1 VRLSRSWFTPVLVL
15 IAPCAI
21 LCAQD
26 ASPAR
31 PSVSFSFN
39 RPGLP
44 VPVYQLTIEQGG
56 TGSYKGQEV
65 PQTSGSRGAPD
76 GLPDQPP
83 QPFQRPIHI
92 SAATG
97 TRVFDLSRQLNHFN
111 KSCASKAKNV
121 ADTGVKIL
129 TYSGPDAT
137 GSCTYNYTEDKNV
150 QALTDI
156 FQGIAETLDEGRQL
170 DHLHRYDRLGL
181 DAAIKF
187 LAQEVTD
194 GRALEVGVI
203 ADSLRSIA
211 SDSEVMDRVRAR
223 ANTLLALAPPA
234 AQ

>member
-1 VRLSRSWFTPVLVL
+1 MRLFRSWFAPPLLL
-15 IAPCAI
+15 ISPCVTG
-21 LCAQD
+21 LLAQD

-44 VPVYQLTIEQGG
+44 VPVYQLTIDQDG
-56 TGSYKGQEV
+56 TGSYKGQEAL
-65 PQTSGSRGAPD
+65 QAGA
-76 GLPDQPP
+76 PDQPP

-92 SAATG
+92 SAATV

-111 KSCASKAKNV
+111 KPCASKAKNV

-129 TYSGPDAT
+129 SYASPEAT
-137 GSCTYNYTEDKNV
+137 GSCTYNYTDDKNV

-187 LAQEVTD
+187 LGQEVTD

-211 SDSEVMDRVRAR
+211 ADSEVMDRVRTR
-223 ANTLLALAPPA
+223 ANTLLAMVPA
-234 AQ
+234 AAQ